1 MSQKIRKMKPRKQ
14 GEADS
19 RSVRIAWV
27 VGALGLCILLVAGV
41 IIATGDDG
49 RKNKRITAQE
59 ESTAP
64 ATPNAASSAPTTKL
78 TLEQVQVPPLSIYR
92 RRNPFE
98 PLVNMDSMSAG
109 TSPGTPGTGVAG
121 GSRVVRVP
129 EQLRGGTNPPPEVL
143 SRAVTLDGVTRQ
155 DGKPL
160 VRIRVGD
167 ELYDNISVGQ
177 TFGVNYKLLSVG
189 DDSSATILYG
199 DERFTVFTGQS
210 IYL

>member
-1 MSQKIRKMKPRKQ
+1 MPQKIRKMKPKRQ
-14 GEADS
+14 GETDN
-19 RSVRIAWV
+19 RSVKIAWTI
-27 VGALGLCILLVAGV
+27 GAVGLCILLVAGI
-41 IIATGDDG
+41 IIATGG
-49 RKNKRITAQE
+49 NGKKAKKITAQE
-59 ESTAP
+59 ESSTP
-64 ATPNAASSAPTTKL
+64 ATPNTASSTPTTTL

-98 PLVNMDSMSAG
+98 PLVNMDSMSVGSAPSNEGAG
-109 TSPGTPGTGVAG
+109 AVT

-129 EQLRGGTNPPPEVL
+129 EQLRSGANPPPEVL
-143 SRAVTLDGVTRQ
+143 SRAITLDGISKQ

-160 VRIRVGD
+160 ARIRVGD
-167 ELYDNISVGQ
+167 QLYDNIAVGQ
-177 TFGVNYKLLSVG
+177 TFGENYKLLSIG

>member
-1 MSQKIRKMKPRKQ
+1 
-14 GEADS
+14 
-19 RSVRIAWV
+19 
-27 VGALGLCILLVAGV
+27 
-41 IIATGDDG
+41 
-49 RKNKRITAQE
+49 
-59 ESTAP
+59 
-64 ATPNAASSAPTTKL
+64 
-78 TLEQVQVPPLSIYR
+78 
-92 RRNPFE
+92 
-98 PLVNMDSMSAG
+98 
-109 TSPGTPGTGVAG
+109 
-121 GSRVVRVP
+121 VVRVP